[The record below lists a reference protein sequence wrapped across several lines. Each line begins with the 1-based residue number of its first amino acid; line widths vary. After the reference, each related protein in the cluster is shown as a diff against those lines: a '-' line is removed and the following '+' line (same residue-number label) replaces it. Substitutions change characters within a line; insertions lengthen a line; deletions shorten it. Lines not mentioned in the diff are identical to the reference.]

1 MTYREALRI
10 KDPDFVDD
18 MYTGG
23 CRGCPSDYF
32 GNNSRCLGGGNG
44 CCNEENCRKCWD
56 REMPEEKKAEEPIE
70 LNINLE
76 EEKEMPRLSSIIR
89 NAVLNAIEDSAIE
102 EAVEEAFEN
111 YDYREM
117 IQTAVNDY
125 LDCNIEDIASEAVQ
139 DAVRSYMEEN
149 L

>member
-10 KDPDFVDD
+10 DRPDLVDD
-18 MYTGG
+18 IFTGG
-23 CRGCPSDYF
+23 CMGCPCDYF
-32 GNNSRCLGGGNG
+32 GDSSHCLGAGNG
-44 CCNEENCRKCWD
+44 GCTEENCRKCWD
-56 REMPEEKKAEEPIE
+56 REMPEEKEAEEPID

-76 EEKEMPRLSSIIR
+76 EEKKMPKLSSIIR

-102 EAVEEAFEN
+102 EAVEEAFKN
-111 YDYREM
+111 YDYSDM
-117 IQTAVNDY
+117 IQNAVNDY
-125 LDCNIEDIASEAVQ
+125 LDYNIEDIASEAVQ